1 MSNCPKC
8 GNPMQDGVDVCSICG
23 TNIKSVL
30 AADSVPVVDS
40 QGAVAEQ
47 PVESTPVEAVKP
59 IEVVSDPV
67 AVESAPAPVEAVTP
81 TVVEATPVQSA
92 PVEATPVAATP
103 VEVAQPAPVEAAPA
117 VVEQPAQVEP
127 VQATPTVV
135 EATPVAAEQPVQ
147 QAEVAVAQP
156 EVTTPATVS
165 EVVPTVDSG
174 AVQEPVPATVVEATP
189 QPVSVEA
196 TPVEVQATP
205 VEAAPV
211 AATPVE
217 VAQPAPVEAAPAVV
231 EQPVVAQAE
240 TTVQAAPVE
249 APAPVIEPTIIQPTA
264 APAEAPAQNI
274 VLEPTTEP
282 ELSDSPIPTS
292 IGPVVEEAP
301 DSGTPIPSIPASLNT
316 PVVET
321 TVKVEEKK
329 KKGLKINK
337 KVLYAAIA
345 AIVVMTGVAIFLNKG
360 GGAMGVAPN
369 IQQPGNVALLTTEM
383 DGYSFNVQNGWK
395 VGKSDDK
402 VLISNNDDSVV
413 LSLSYRTGQ
422 VGTYDAE
429 AMKLNILADTR
440 FSEVTFKNE
449 KIEDRDALIFES
461 KYNNYF
467 VQFYYVNNTTETTVD
482 AAVVYQSTELKDKL
496 ESDVRAL
503 IATLKFNVKASRS
516 IDLYNHYNDEFEMLE
531 SIFDDESEDDEDEE
545 EDEEDDDNSEDEE

>member
-47 PVESTPVEAVKP
+47 QVESTPVEAVKP

-81 TVVEATPVQSA
+81 TVVEATPVQA
-92 PVEATPVAATP
+92 TPVEAAPVVATP

-147 QAEVAVAQP
+147 QAEAAVVQP
-156 EVTTPATVS
+156 EVTTPAPVS

-189 QPVSVEA
+189 QSVSAEA

-231 EQPVVAQAE
+231 EQPVVAQA
-240 TTVQAAPVE
+240 APVE
-249 APAPVIEPTIIQPTA
+249 AAPVIEPTIIQPTA

-282 ELSDSPIPTS
+282 ELSDSPVPTS

-316 PVVET
+316 PVAET

-337 KVLYAAIA
+337 KVLYAVIA

-360 GGAMGVAPN
+360 GGAVGVAPN

-516 IDLYNHYNDEFEMLE
+516 IDLYNHYNDEFDMLE
-531 SIFDDESEDDEDEE
+531 SVFDDEDEEDEDEE
-545 EDEEDDDNSEDEE
+545 EDESEDEEEDNNVED